1 MVRDPSQQGW
11 LPGALGLCRHHGC
24 DERADVRARPAR
36 GGARRRL
43 ALRLDLAARS
53 AVGACRYRGHR
64 RAARADVQRA
74 VRERAHAHPH
84 EEHGVRRRAGR
95 AARARPRRHRG
106 IDQGDLCAQARAH
119 RVEPASDRLRARLC
133 ACASRMSAAAPRE
146 GARQDGRPHHDRRQ
160 YGRGFGLR
168 LCRRDG
174 RGLVSDHSVDVADG
188 RVPVVL
194 RALSQGSAV
203 GRAAVLRRPGRGRAR
218 GDRHRARRHLER
230 RARFH
235 ADERSRI
242 VADERVLR
250 LRVFHRAACRAV
262 RRAARRP
269 VDGHADAYPAGRFA
283 VGRLCFA
290 RRHETRVA
298 VPA

>member
-1 MVRDPSQQGW
+1 MRATKHGLARQSGKTAEKPDKRLRPQDCERQRHRFRECQLAADEDGVSHGDPGQRQELLSVEHPGVADLVRDPSQQGR

-64 RAARADVQRA
+64 RAARANVQRA

-119 RVEPASDRLRARLC
+119 RVEPASDRPRASTMRVRI
-133 ACASRMSAAAPRE
+133 SNVR
-146 GARQDGRPHHDRRQ
+146 
-160 YGRGFGLR
+160 
-168 LCRRDG
+168 CRT
-174 RGLVSDHSVDVADG
+174 A
-188 RVPVVL
+188 
-194 RALSQGSAV
+194 
-203 GRAAVLRRPGRGRAR
+203 
-218 GDRHRARRHLER
+218 
-230 RARFH
+230 
-235 ADERSRI
+235 
-242 VADERVLR
+242 
-250 LRVFHRAACRAV
+250 
-262 RRAARRP
+262 
-269 VDGHADAYPAGRFA
+269 
-283 VGRLCFA
+283 
-290 RRHETRVA
+290 
-298 VPA
+298 